1 MNLCSY
7 VWTRKDIEI
16 SDENVHIIYSK
27 NHLKALIKHF
37 FSLVSHSNVDITLLF
52 SFKD

>member
-7 VWTRKDIEI
+7 VWTRKDI
-16 SDENVHIIYSK
+16 DENVHIIYSK

-37 FSLVSHSNVDITLLF
+37 FSLVSNSNVDITLLF